1 MTRVTIAYI
10 RSPQSD
16 QTRQSQDPDS
26 FACASV
32 TATMRPSACLPS
44 FLAILHPA
52 NLCLQLGQPKLE
64 NDTKLLPVKLQPR
77 ETTSR
82 TERLGHLGCIRM
94 HGAQISE
101 HALASDQQ
109 SQHRRR
115 PSGMFTYLVLN
126 LSSEGCSRSHG
137 SQQFPS

>member
-1 MTRVTIAYI
+1 MTRVTTLYI

-44 FLAILHPA
+44 FLAILYLA
-52 NLCLQLGQPKLE
+52 DLCLQLGQPKLE

-77 ETTSR
+77 ETTSW
-82 TERLGHLGCIRM
+82 TERLGHLGYIHM
-94 HGAQISE
+94 HGAQVGNMPWKVINRVSTDADHPE
-101 HALASDQQ
+101 
-109 SQHRRR
+109 R
-115 PSGMFTYLVLN
+115 PPTR
-126 LSSEGCSRSHG
+126 C
-137 SQQFPS
+137 